1 MNQIPDKLV
10 IAIDGHSS
18 SGKSTFAKA
27 IASEL
32 GLLYIDSGA
41 MYRAVTWYG
50 LQNGSITDSLIDE
63 KALVEQLDAMNIE
76 FIYNRKSKRHETI
89 LNGIN
94 IEDQIRQIYVSQYVS
109 PVSKIGMVR
118 EKLVSLQRS
127 YAKNTGVVMD
137 GRDIGTVVFPEADI
151 KIFLVSNVN
160 IRAERRFKELDSKG
174 QTVPFDEVK
183 ANITDR
189 DHQDSTRE
197 LSPLKKA
204 EDAMELDNSNLT
216 VAQQMTWF
224 RELLKQKY
232 PVAAY
237 EKKHN
242 NEQKA

>member
-10 IAIDGHSS
+10 IAIDAHSS

-41 MYRAVTWYG
+41 MYRSVTWYG

-197 LSPLKKA
+197 LSPLKKV